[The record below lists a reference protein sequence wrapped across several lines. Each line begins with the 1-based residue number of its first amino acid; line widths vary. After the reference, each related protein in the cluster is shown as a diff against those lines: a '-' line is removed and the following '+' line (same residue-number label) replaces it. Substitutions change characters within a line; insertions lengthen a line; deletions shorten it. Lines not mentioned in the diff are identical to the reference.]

1 MTASTTTK
9 ALPKRVR
16 EADLDGLRARLE
28 TLGLS
33 FAAEALSGLLTQ
45 AVKDEQSTPHFLETL
60 LEAEQ
65 TRREERR
72 IRRALGLSGLPTGQ
86 TISNFDFAFQPSI
99 ERSRIEAL
107 ATCGWIKEKQT
118 LLILGP
124 PGVGKTHLAIALG
137 VRAVECGFSVAF
149 YRVEELMHAMRKDAD
164 RPPARLKRA
173 KYMKP
178 SLVIVD
184 EMGFEPFSREE
195 ATLFFRLVSYRYGRG
210 AMCITSNKA
219 ISAWTEMLAGDEV
232 ITSAVLDRLLHASCV
247 LNIKGRSY
255 RLRDLEETLRTRR

>member
-72 IRRALGLSGLPTGQ
+72 IRRALGLSRPARRSA
-86 TISNFDFAFQPSI
+86 ISTSRFSRRSSGAGSRRWRPAGGSR
-99 ERSRIEAL
+99 RSR
-107 ATCGWIKEKQT
+107 
-118 LLILGP
+118 
-124 PGVGKTHLAIALG
+124 
-137 VRAVECGFSVAF
+137 
-149 YRVEELMHAMRKDAD
+149 
-164 RPPARLKRA
+164 
-173 KYMKP
+173 
-178 SLVIVD
+178 
-184 EMGFEPFSREE
+184 
-195 ATLFFRLVSYRYGRG
+195 
-210 AMCITSNKA
+210 
-219 ISAWTEMLAGDEV
+219 
-232 ITSAVLDRLLHASCV
+232 
-247 LNIKGRSY
+247 RS
-255 RLRDLEETLRTRR
+255 